1 MTGMQFAWRWL
12 ITLLSTW
19 PFWLYTALF
28 VLVRLPIHCPMKK
41 VEYNHKIAI
50 IDGKIKLLQ
59 TQRTE
64 LIYKRDNQPEPKKRA
79 VAKAPSKK
87 AVAKKG

>member
-1 MTGMQFAWRWL
+1 
-12 ITLLSTW
+12 
-19 PFWLYTALF
+19 
-28 VLVRLPIHCPMKK
+28 MKK